1 MEGIVDR
8 FEEDKVVLEIIE
20 GTLSFNR
27 ELFPDNIKEGDIVEY
42 IDDKFIIKL
51 DETKERKKYIDDLF
65 NSLIDDEK

>member
-8 FEEDKVVLEIIE
+8 FEEDKVVLEIVE